1 VPLDLRTFLSAPPGL
16 SAPEQL
22 FYAGLARGAARL
34 LSPTTAPLA
43 GMAGRGRHDVR
54 ARAELAL
61 TRLQLR
67 GMRLALGPRSPS
79 EQAARF
85 RLGTGPAPSWA

>member
-1 VPLDLRTFLSAPPGL
+1 
-16 SAPEQL
+16 
-22 FYAGLARGAARL
+22 
-34 LSPTTAPLA
+34 LA